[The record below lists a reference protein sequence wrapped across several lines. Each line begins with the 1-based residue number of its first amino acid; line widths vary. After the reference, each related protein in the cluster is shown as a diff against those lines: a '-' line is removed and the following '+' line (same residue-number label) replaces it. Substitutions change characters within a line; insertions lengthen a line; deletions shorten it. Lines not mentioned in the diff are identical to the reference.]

1 MEVSRVQ
8 ADQGIGQN
16 FCIKF
21 EGAVSELGRK
31 VSRFVQEHKL
41 LVTAGAIVAGLLIAA
56 LAVTVI
62 GPATPPTS
70 AVGGI
75 ALAVYSVGLRTLLGQ
90 GVHLLSLLI
99 LLVGSLALLL
109 RFLRKPA
116 PVKPYERD
124 NKSKYPGREQ
134 FAIELQKIERNHA
147 DWIHKLQTLNIEQLA
162 RSFATWISS
171 LVGSV

>member
-31 VSRFVQEHKL
+31 VSQFVQAHKL

-62 GPATPPTS
+62 GLATLPTS
-70 AVGGI
+70 AVGGV
-75 ALAVYSVGLRTLLGQ
+75 ALAVHSVGLKTLLGQ

-116 PVKPYERD
+116 PVKPYEQ
-124 NKSKYPGREQ
+124 NIKSKYPGSEH
-134 FAIELQKIERNHA
+134 FAIELQKIDRNHA
-147 DWIHKLQTLNIEQLA
+147 DWIYKLQTLNVESLV
-162 RSFATWISS
+162 RSFTTWISS
-171 LVGSV
+171 LASSV